1 MERERKIVLSPN
13 QDTLASEENETW
25 IIKAAAKAFLNSAFL
40 DWVILGRYPYPRAAD
55 HPLPNAIKN

>member
-13 QDTLASEENETW
+13 WDTLASEENETR

-40 DWVILGRYPYPRAAD
+40 DWVTLGRYPHPRAAD

>member
-1 MERERKIVLSPN
+1 MLSPN
-13 QDTLASEENETW
+13 WDTLASEENETR

-40 DWVILGRYPYPRAAD
+40 DWVTLGRYPHPRAAD